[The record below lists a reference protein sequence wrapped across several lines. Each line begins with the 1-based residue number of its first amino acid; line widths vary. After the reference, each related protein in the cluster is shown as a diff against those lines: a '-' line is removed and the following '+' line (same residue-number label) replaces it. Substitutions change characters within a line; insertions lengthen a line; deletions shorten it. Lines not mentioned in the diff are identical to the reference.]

1 MNTESYKRTSIDK
14 NQAYRNNISPRKVNI
29 DVLKQRVFL
38 QEKKEKIYARI
49 LLLSLFTCVCT
60 IGFLISF

>member
-1 MNTESYKRTSIDK
+1 MSTESLNKTSITE
-14 NQAYRNNISPRKVNI
+14 NYISKKTPKKVNI